1 LNGVLTASHSLAL
14 PLFRAAFSER
24 APTGKIVGVLAHE
37 IDVRMMV
44 QQSAFTIHDTATP
57 LEELPGAADF
67 LIKFE
72 VAASAKRRCGVSCG
86 KSASASQLSFR
97 ISEASRESLSTRCET
112 AAVAADHFAADFAG
126 GFLLMMF
133 DVASEEQ

>member
-72 VAASAKRRCGVSCG
+72 VAASAKEEMRR
-86 KSASASQLSFR
+86 QL
-97 ISEASRESLSTRCET
+97 REIGIRQSTLFPDLGSLAREL
-112 AAVAADHFAADFAG
+112 VDE
-126 GFLLMMF
+126 M
-133 DVASEEQ
+133 